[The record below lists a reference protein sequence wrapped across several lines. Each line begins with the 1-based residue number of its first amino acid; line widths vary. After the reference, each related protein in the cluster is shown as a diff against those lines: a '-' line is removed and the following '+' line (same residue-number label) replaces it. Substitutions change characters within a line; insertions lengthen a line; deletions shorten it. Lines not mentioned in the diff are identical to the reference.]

1 MQLSLK
7 SRDLNGV
14 KILNRDFLIRI
25 NLKDMDQNCY
35 LAIKQPLT
43 LMCLVFHGGG
53 YELITS
59 HKL

>member
-25 NLKDMDQNCY
+25 NLKDMDQDYY

-43 LMCLVFHGGG
+43 LMCLVFHGGDM
-53 YELITS
+53 S
-59 HKL
+59 

>member
-25 NLKDMDQNCY
+25 NLKDMDQDYY
-35 LAIKQPLT
+35 LAIK
-43 LMCLVFHGGG
+43 
-53 YELITS
+53 
-59 HKL
+59 